1 MPIHTYLVHS
11 PQCFLLLLILLHV
24 ISGTNEQVNGNDW
37 QVLPPEGPMMV
48 AEGET
53 LLLRCTVVGA
63 CTEVMIKW
71 VQVSNQH
78 QQEIYNFKHGFF
90 PGVTPLM
97 QQPLDPLNCDYS
109 IYIHN
114 VTRQHA
120 GTYHCVGIDDLDEN
134 SRKELEEGTSVLVRS
149 AEGPES
155 DLWIIQPQEL
165 VLVSSGNNVSLNCT
179 VLGAGPPGPI
189 RWFRGAGLNRE
200 AIYNFGGISQPNI
213 TALQTSNSDFSILLQ
228 GVSAEYAGT
237 YYCAKF
243 ERKRNRQYLSGQGTR
258 LKVKANSISPHNTG
272 FAISYVD
279 GTPESG
285 YLFVLLL
292 VILVLKL
299 VIFAL
304 LLFAL
309 VNQWRTL

>member
-37 QVLPPEGPMMV
+37 QVLQPEGPMMV

-71 VQVSNQH
+71 VQVNNQH

-134 SRKELEEGTSVLVRS
+134 SRKELEKGHREALMV
-149 AEGPES
+149 
-155 DLWIIQPQEL
+155 
-165 VLVSSGNNVSLNCT
+165 
-179 VLGAGPPGPI
+179 
-189 RWFRGAGLNRE
+189 LNRLRRQRRTQRVD
-200 AIYNFGGISQPNI
+200 ISCKVGEFYQ
-213 TALQTSNSDFSILLQ
+213 ILLKQ
-228 GVSAEYAGT
+228 AIGNQEFIMRL
-237 YYCAKF
+237 CC
-243 ERKRNRQYLSGQGTR
+243 YL
-258 LKVKANSISPHNTG
+258 
-272 FAISYVD
+272 
-279 GTPESG
+279 
-285 YLFVLLL
+285 
-292 VILVLKL
+292 
-299 VIFAL
+299 
-304 LLFAL
+304 
-309 VNQWRTL
+309 